1 MPHKFAWNLLPM
13 PLTDL
18 GRRALPLSEF
28 NFDFGGQAAPG
39 GRNPSMMAGTA
50 RRGFALG
57 AASMLLSGCGFLAN
71 SGPRTQEVVDRANQ
85 RIGGVDSP
93 DAPRLDYTLVNL
105 DPNVVAALG
114 DSERPSG
121 FSAAFT
127 EVPTTPGVLGPGD
140 IIGVTIFEVQAGGLF
155 IPPEAGSRPGN
166 FVALP
171 PQQIDRNG
179 LISVPFIGQ
188 VRAAGRTPAQIEE
201 VISRRLARRA
211 LEPQAVVSIVERR
224 SAHIAVLGDV
234 NQSQRFPL
242 DPGGERLLGA
252 IARAVGPR
260 FPAYETVVAIQRD
273 GRREQAL
280 LSDVLMDPRQNVA
293 LRSGDTVTLTR
304 EPRYFVAIGAVGQS
318 ASITQLNRRF
328 TFDDQ
333 RLFLTEAVARA
344 GGLQDDRANPSSV
357 FVFRNERPEILQR
370 LGLSPTAAAVP
381 IVYRAD
387 FAEPA
392 TIFLAQQTPLR
403 HGDTIFV
410 SNAPATEVEKLLR
423 VILPIAQSSSAFNTL
438 GR

>member
-1 MPHKFAWNLLPM
+1 M
-13 PLTDL
+13 PLSDL
-18 GRRALPLSEF
+18 GRRALPVSEF
-28 NFDFGGQAAPG
+28 NLNVGSQTAPG
-39 GRNPSMMAGTA
+39 SSGASVMERAT
-50 RRGFALG
+50 RRGVAFG
-57 AASMLLSGCGFLAN
+57 AASLLLSGCGFLAN
-71 SGPRTQEVVDRANQ
+71 SGPRTTEVVQRANQ
-85 RIGGVDSP
+85 RIGGADSP

-114 DSERPSG
+114 ESERPSG
-121 FSAAFT
+121 FSSAFT
-127 EVPTTPGVLGPGD
+127 AVPASAGVLGPGD
-140 IIGVTIFEVQAGGLF
+140 IIGVTIFEVQSGGLF
-155 IPPEAGSRPGN
+155 IPPEAGARPGN
-166 FVALP
+166 FVVLP
-171 PQQIDRNG
+171 QQQIDRNG
-179 LISVPFIGQ
+179 FISVPFIGQ
-188 VRAAGRTPAQIEE
+188 VRAAGRTPAQIQD

-211 LEPQAVVSIVERR
+211 LEPQAVVSIIERR

-234 NQSQRFPL
+234 YQSQRFPL

-260 FPAYETVVAIQRD
+260 FPAYETMVGIQRD

-280 LSDVLMDPRQNVA
+280 LSDILQDPRQNVA

-328 TFDDQ
+328 TFDDKQ
-333 RLFLTEAVARA
+333 LFLTEAVARA

-357 FVFRNERPEILQR
+357 FVFRNERPEILRR
-370 LGLSPTAAAVP
+370 LGFSGAAAALPV
-381 IVYRAD
+381 VYRAD

-403 HGDTIFV
+403 NGDTIFV